1 MVSSA
6 NDPKPLT
13 HIGADGEARMVDVSD
28 KAATD
33 RIAIA
38 EGRVRM
44 SASTLRTILAGDA
57 KKGDVIGAARIAG
70 IMAAKK
76 TSDLIPL
83 CHPVGL
89 TKVSVDIAPD
99 DALPGLIV
107 RAEARCVGQTGVEM
121 EALTA
126 VSVACLTIYD
136 MAKAIDRGM
145 SIEAVRLIEKR
156 GGKSGEWRAATER
169 KDTSMSPMI
178 TVDGGWRACS
188 PPPRR
193 RSTRKRWLLKRL
205 MAGCSRATLK
215 RCAPSRRFPIPPW
228 TARAALGG

>member
-1 MVSSA
+1 LAGIEILTYIKPPQRAAIEQIAMPRGPKGEKRPADES
-6 NDPKPLT
+6 KPLT

-33 RIAIA
+33 RVAIA

-44 SASTLRTILAGDA
+44 GASTLVAVLSGNA

-76 TSDLIPL
+76 TADLIPL
-83 CHPVGL
+83 CHPLSL
-89 TKVSVDIAPD
+89 TKISIDISPD
-99 DALPGLIV
+99 QALPGLAV
-107 RAEARCVGQTGVEM
+107 RAEARCVGPTGVEM

-145 SIEAVRLIEKR
+145 SIEAVRLMEKR
-156 GGKSGEWRAATER
+156 GGKSGEWRASKEP
-169 KDTSMSPMI
+169 KE
-178 TVDGGWRACS
+178 
-188 PPPRR
+188 
-193 RSTRKRWLLKRL
+193 KH
-205 MAGCSRATLK
+205 
-215 RCAPSRRFPIPPW
+215 
-228 TARAALGG
+228 